1 MKFKFTPIHQNVY
14 MYTVCMHCM
23 GTMWYV
29 VLLPCYL
36 MLGVDV
42 RTVYF
47 LMERDGGRPSVY
59 CKTEIKIAQK
69 IMITWQ
75 KST

>member
-1 MKFKFTPIHQNVY
+1 

-29 VLLPCYL
+29 VLLPCYF